1 MADNNDDTYRPRE
14 RSRSPRRGRSRS
26 PGRSTT
32 ARRRSFSP
40 RSRSRSRGDDYRGRR
55 DRSPMSGTGAPAGG
69 STGGYGGPP
78 QHRSYEERAVAR
90 EQMMSNIRDS
100 SQQDR
105 RVYVG
110 NLSYDVKW
118 HHLKDFMRQS
128 GEVLFADVLLLPN
141 GMSKGCGIVEYAT
154 REQAQNAVA
163 TLSNQNLMGRLIYV
177 REDREAEP
185 RFIGATATRGGYGG
199 PGGPGGHG
207 GMNPG
212 GFGGPGG
219 FNAGGGGGGGG
230 RQIYITNLPYTVGWQ
245 DLKDLFRQAARNGA
259 VIRADVHL
267 GPDGRPKGTGI
278 VMFESPDDARIAI
291 EQFNGYDWQGRLLE
305 VREDRFAGAGP
316 MGFGGRGGFGG
327 GMRGGFGGGFG
338 GRGGFG
344 GPRGGF
350 GGGFGG
356 GRGGFGGGFSAGGAP
371 GGPGVNPGAS
381 VPPNPFTDYAT
392 AGTDKSEVIYVRNLP
407 WSTSN
412 EDLVELFTTI
422 GKVEKAEIQYEP
434 SGRSRGT
441 GVVQFDAADT
451 ADTAIQKFQGY
462 QYGGRPLGLSFVRY
476 LSPPGAGG
484 DSMDTDAH
492 AGLTQDQIM

>member
-1 MADNNDDTYRPRE
+1 
-14 RSRSPRRGRSRS
+14 
-26 PGRSTT
+26 
-32 ARRRSFSP
+32 
-40 RSRSRSRGDDYRGRR
+40 
-55 DRSPMSGTGAPAGG
+55 MSGTGAPAGG

-78 QHRSYEERAVAR
+78 QHRSFEERAVAR

-118 HHLKDFMRQS
+118 HHLKDFMRQ
-128 GEVLFADVLLLPN
+128 
-141 GMSKGCGIVEYAT
+141 IVEYAT

-230 RQIYITNLPYTVGWQ
+230 RQIFIANLPYTVGWQ
-245 DLKDLFRQAARNGA
+245 DLKDLFRQA
-259 VIRADVHL
+259 DVHL
-267 GPDGRPKGTGI
+267 GPDGRPKGSGI
-278 VMFESPDDARIAI
+278 VMFESPDDARNAI
-291 EQFNGYDWQGRLLE
+291 QQFNGYDWQGRMLE
-305 VREDRFAGAGP
+305 VREDRYAGSGGP

-350 GGGFGG
+350 GGGGFG
-356 GRGGFGGGFSAGGAP
+356 GRGGFGGGFDAGGAP
-371 GGPGVNPGAS
+371 GGPGANPGAS

-392 AGTDKSEVIYVRNLP
+392 AGTDKSETIYVRNLP

-441 GVVQFDAADT
+441 GVVQFDSADT

-476 LSPPGAGG
+476 LDAPGGGG

-492 AGLTQDQIM
+492 GGLTQDQIM